1 MLSALRILFRTPD
14 TRPVP
19 IVLCLILASLAEA
32 ASLGSLLPILT
43 AATGTSGGKSQWLFD
58 MIEDLTAA
66 LWLPAGIEGLLL
78 LVVILI
84 LFKALLAFAA
94 LSYAGIMSARVSIA
108 MRRRLVFGL
117 FEANWSFFTTRKGG
131 EYATAVSTDAKSA
144 GDAFLASAQFISYAI
159 QAAAYAATAIAVNWR
174 LALLGLLC
182 GAVMLAVF
190 SILLKTTK
198 SAARVQWTQIGKLT
212 TLMLDMLNNIKP
224 IKTMRRHNSLLV
236 GLTRTLR
243 KIRRA
248 LVRRE
253 LSEAGLIQ
261 GIDAATVLLAAG
273 LGYFAYSRWHTPIAE
288 LAVAAVIFLRVLSAI
303 GKAQKLLLKV
313 LQLESGYT
321 RVVRLIDGV
330 ETNREANA
338 GRLPPEA
345 DGIIILR
352 NVDFRHGETPVL
364 NDVSASI
371 PPGAITTLSGP
382 SGAGKTTLVDLI
394 LGLYQPNSGEIRLG
408 KTLLADVDLWAWRRL
423 IGYVPQ
429 ELNLLHASIREN
441 ISLGDETISDDTI
454 IDALNQA
461 GAKDFIASLPEGLD
475 TDVGELGSRLS
486 GGQRQRISLA
496 RALVTHPRVLILDEV
511 TSALDPVTEREI
523 VANIAALRG
532 RYTIIVITHRDAW
545 TKIAD
550 RLYRVAGGKVELAAS
565 RRSAAPKAKPT
576 PKRQRRR

>member
-1 MLSALRILFRTPD
+1 MLIALRILFRTPD

-43 AATGTSGGKSQWLFD
+43 AATGAGDGKARWLFD
-58 MIEDLTAA
+58 LIEGLTAT

-84 LFKALLAFAA
+84 LLKALLAFIA
-94 LSYAGIMSARVSIA
+94 LSYAGIMAARVAIT

-117 FEANWSFFTTRKGG
+117 FDANWNFFTTRKGG
-131 EYATAVSTDAKSA
+131 EYATAVSTDSKSA
-144 GDAFLASAQFISYAI
+144 GDAFLASAQFFAYAI

-174 LALLGLLC
+174 LALLGLLS

-190 SILLKTTK
+190 SVLLKTTK
-198 SAARVQWTQIGKLT
+198 AAARVQWAQTGKLT

-224 IKTMRRHNSLLV
+224 IKTMRRHDSLLA

-253 LSEAGLIQ
+253 LSDAGLNQ

-273 LGYFAYSRWHTPIAE
+273 LGYLAYSWWQTPIAE

-313 LQLESGYT
+313 LQLESGYA
-321 RVVRLIDGV
+321 RIVRLIDGV
-330 ETNREANA
+330 EANREANA
-338 GRLPPEA
+338 GRLPPDA
-345 DGIIILR
+345 DGVISLR
-352 NVDFRHGETPVL
+352 NIDFRHGDAPILTK
-364 NDVSASI
+364 VSASI

-408 KTLLADVDLWAWRRL
+408 KTLLSEVDLWAWRRL

-441 ISLGDETISDDTI
+441 ISLGDDTISDETI
-454 IDALNQA
+454 LDALNQA
-461 GAKDFIASLPEGLD
+461 GARDFIANLPAGLD
-475 TDVGELGSRLS
+475 TDVGEMGSRFS

-496 RALVTHPRVLILDEV
+496 RALVTRPKVLILDEV
-511 TSALDPVTEREI
+511 TSALDPSTEREI

-532 RYTIIVITHRDAW
+532 RYTIIVITHREAW
-545 TKIAD
+545 TRIAD
-550 RLYRVAGGKVELAAS
+550 CLYRVANGKVALV
-565 RRSAAPKAKPT
+565 SARKPVL
-576 PKRQRRR
+576 PKRRRRD